1 MARRLVLYPDAIVC
15 KDATGVLLCAIVISR
30 ATAQIMVTSDP
41 QELVGDREGQTL
53 AIDGIFGVYEM
64 LSGPFLAVIV
74 SSKKV
79 FSDADTGIKVPIQ
92 LLKHCC
98 IVHDVKVLIAS
109 PCFARTTRQYNKVTK
124 MSLIPILK
132 EPKQLTQQQRCAAMT
147 VNSPTL
153 LKQTSLSLGSY
164 SQKAN
169 DQRQQ
174 VFTSD
179 AQWDRADDRFFWNRN
194 LVNSLIAAGA
204 DEWIM
209 PLLNGHVEVKRNC
222 RIGGTGKG
230 KFTLLIVARR
240 SRKQQGCRYIKRGC
254 AVPGATAADKPTS
267 GDVSNFCEIEQIVVP
282 DRGGVSSYV
291 QVLIMLHICVTIIL
305 PATCIFTTFN
315 NALVTLLSLV
325 DKQGQQ
331 GRLGK
336 LYQTIANK
344 ATAAATVRPHDDAD
358 MINSDT
364 TNTAPGDNIP
374 HFLW

>member
-1 MARRLVLYPDAIVC
+1 
-15 KDATGVLLCAIVISR
+15 
-30 ATAQIMVTSDP
+30 
-41 QELVGDREGQTL
+41 
-53 AIDGIFGVYEM
+53 M
-64 LSGPFLAVIV
+64 LSGPFLAVVV

-79 FSDADTGIKVPIQ
+79 FSDADTGIEVPHNSQ
-92 LLKHCC
+92 TTVVRCMTLRCSMLPL
-98 IVHDVKVLIAS
+98 VLDY
-109 PCFARTTRQYNKVTK
+109 TTQQYNKVTK

-132 EPKQLTQQQRCAAMT
+132 EPKQLTQQQVQHEAHLLQLLQSALNSHTLYHSNSYHVTHTLQRCAAMT

-179 AQWDRADDRFFWNRN
+179 AQWHKADDRFFWNRN

-254 AVPGATAADKPTS
+254 AVPGATS
-267 GDVSNFCEIEQIVVP
+267 SCNGDVSNSCEIEQIVVP
-282 DRGGVSSYV
+282 ERGGVSSYV
-291 QVLIMLHICVTIIL
+291 QVIL
-305 PATCIFTTFN
+305 RYNNCISRSVMRLRRVSVPQHCSEYASCYDWFT
-315 NALVTLLSLV
+315 
-325 DKQGQQ
+325 
-331 GRLGK
+331 
-336 LYQTIANK
+336 QTW
-344 ATAAATVRPHDDAD
+344 
-358 MINSDT
+358 
-364 TNTAPGDNIP
+364 
-374 HFLW
+374 F